1 MRADAWAAER
11 LGYVPQEWQPGLM
24 REHGRRLAA
33 AERLTPGTGQLSAA
47 VRAANL
53 WLYELTERMRGVR
66 VPVYMSDAELCDF
79 ARERA
84 REAFSLAEALPGRY
98 LSAPDFRA
106 RLAAFVCRYGIN
118 PPEPL
123 RVTKKGSTV
132 GVADAPAIRRMTC
145 DLWWRRRLRVSQC
158 RAVEG
163 FAVELGRVHVR
174 SEVYA
179 SDATVNRRQQQ
190 RQRNRLAMEA
200 TECVNLDTGEVFNL
214 AELAD
219 KGTANKALRRAEFM
233 TRVAG
238 FDAVSR
244 VRGDA
249 AFMLTLTTP
258 SKYHRMKTFDGKP
271 VRNKKWN
278 GCTPR
283 EASLYLTTL
292 FQRMRAKWQ
301 RKGIRPY
308 GFRVTEPHHDG
319 TPHWHMLV
327 FVPQEQADLM
337 LQIFAEYAMKEDGNE
352 PGAKERRYD
361 VEPID
366 LSKGTATSYI
376 AKYVSKNIDGHGIT
390 DGDWEGQVDAATGA
404 IRVDAWCSAWGI
416 RQFQQI
422 GGAPVGM
429 WRELRRMEANE
440 GHGEVLRRAM
450 SAADAGN
457 WQAFIDAL
465 GGVDVPR
472 KALPLRLA
480 KTEPGKRWDYFGG
493 CAYVAAPGQYGEEAG
508 AAVFGVDELGK
519 VWPSRRFRWEMR
531 HGAKS
536 ADKKP
541 CFTVLSGSV
550 LGGRAQPDRP
560 WSPVNNCTHEGKANE
575 RSAANQ
581 GGMVGSDGGGE
592 SGKSCRRAVE
602 ESAITFQG
610 HGRGLHRTATVG
622 HDAPA
627 AGHRPTVG
635 ATGRHA
641 RNDRRG

>member
-11 LGYVPQEWQPGLM
+11 LGYAPQDWQPGLQ

-33 AERLTPGTGQLSAA
+33 AEKLLPGTGQLSAA

-53 WLYELTERMRGVR
+53 WLYELTERLRGVR

-84 REAFSLAEALPGRY
+84 REAFSLAESLPGRY
-98 LSAPDFRA
+98 LSAPEFRA
-106 RLAAFVCRYGIN
+106 RLAAFVRRYGIE
-118 PPEPL
+118 PPAPQ
-123 RVTKKGSTV
+123 RVTKKGTLA

-190 RQRNRLAMEA
+190 QRRNRLAMEA
-200 TECVNLDTGEVFNL
+200 TECVNMDTGESFNL

-219 KGTANKALRRAEFM
+219 KGQGNKALRRAELM

-244 VRGDA
+244 VRGDV

-271 VRNKKWN
+271 VRNRKWN

-283 EASLYLTTL
+283 DASLYLTTL

-327 FVPQEQADLM
+327 FVPQGQADLM
-337 LQIFAEYAMKEDGNE
+337 LQIFAEYALKEDGDE

-366 LSKGTATSYI
+366 LSKGSAAAYI

-404 IRVDAWCSAWGI
+404 MRVDAWCSAWGI

-422 GGAPVGM
+422 GGAPVGL
-429 WRELRRMEANE
+429 WRELRRLEASE
-440 GHGEVLRRAM
+440 EHGAVLSAAM

-457 WQAFIDAL
+457 WQAFTDAL

-472 KALPLRLA
+472 KDMPLRLA

-493 CAYVAAPGQYGEEAG
+493 CEYAAAPGQYGEEAG
-508 AAVFGVDELGK
+508 AAVYGVAESGK
-519 VWPSRRFRWEMR
+519 VWPSKRFRWEMR
-531 HGAKS
+531 HGARA
-536 ADKKP
+536 ADKTP
-541 CFTVLSGSV
+541 CFTVLSSSV
-550 LGGRAQPDRP
+550 SGGRAQPERP
-560 WSPVNNCTHEGKANE
+560 WSPVNNCTQEGKANE
-575 RSAANQ
+575 RSEADRRWM
-581 GGMVGSDGGGE
+581 GGSERGGKG
-592 SGKSCRRAVE
+592 GKSRRGGVEKGAV
-602 ESAITFQG
+602 ALQDD
-610 HGRGLHRTATVG
+610 GRRLRGAVAVG
-622 HDAPA
+622 NDSPA
-627 AGHRPTVG
+627 AGRRASFG
-635 ATGRHA
+635 ANTGDHG
-641 RNDRRG
+641 RN